1 MRELRIKASTVLE
14 SAVISKL
21 GITPGRYEYT
31 FVSGGRADAPA
42 LHNMMAHMNV
52 GDIVYIKSHPIDRGL
67 IIKAVGIVIDD
78 EIISTDLGDSCL
90 RMNWIWVGKK
100 ELGRIPDK
108 YNVRNNTLYVE
119 YNPTVRK
126 TVVNLLTSACA
137 H

>member
-1 MRELRIKASTVLE
+1 MAIFGLGAYYQGRREDVTGK
-14 SAVISKL
+14 
-21 GITPGRYEYT
+21 
-31 FVSGGRADAPA
+31 FVSDGIACIGWNRADAPA

-52 GDIVYIKSHPIDRGL
+52 GDIIYIKSHPIDRGL
-67 IIKAVGIVIDD
+67 IIKAVGIIADD

-90 RMNWIWVGKK
+90 RVNWIWTGNK

-119 YNPTVRK
+119 YNPTIRK
-126 TVVNLLTSACA
+126 TVINLLIAACT